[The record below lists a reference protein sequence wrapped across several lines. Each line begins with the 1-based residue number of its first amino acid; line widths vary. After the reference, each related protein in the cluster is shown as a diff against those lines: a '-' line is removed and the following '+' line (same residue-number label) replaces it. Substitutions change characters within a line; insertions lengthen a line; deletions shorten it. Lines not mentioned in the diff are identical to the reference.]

1 MTMKKIIALLSL
13 ILVTVSLGFVFKPKQ
28 ASSQEVPILQVNFIG
43 VNNTKGG
50 GWTDP
55 IYADPGNVIQF
66 RADISNIVRDTTASN
81 VRIKVDLPPSAS
93 STQIATIHIDADNAA
108 PTEETATVILNSGE
122 EQLVYRPGHAVRI
135 ASGTSTSIS
144 PDTISANLTTQEIS
158 IGDIQGGAEYY
169 VQVTF
174 KADLS
179 FHPTPTPTPT
189 STPSPTPTPTPTPT
203 QGPTPTPTPTPAP
216 SPTPQ
221 VLAAEAPPTL
231 PKTGVSLGIGAGLFA
246 LGSLGVYL
254 YKRFKLL

>member
-1 MTMKKIIALLSL
+1 
-13 ILVTVSLGFVFKPKQ
+13 VFKPKQ

-66 RADISNIVRDTTASN
+66 RADVSNIIRDTTASN

-93 STQIATIHIDADNAA
+93 SNQIVTIHIDADNAA
-108 PTEETATVILNSGE
+108 PIEETATVVLNSGE
-122 EQLVYRPGHAVRI
+122 EQLVYRPGHAVKI
-135 ASGTSTSIS
+135 ASGVSTSIS
-144 PDTISANLTTQEIS
+144 PDTISANLTSQEIS
-158 IGDIQGGAEYY
+158 ISDIQGGAEYY

-189 STPSPTPTPTPTPT
+189 PSPTPTPTPTPT
-203 QGPTPTPTPTPAP
+203 QGPTPTPTPAP

-246 LGSLGVYL
+246 LGSLGVYF

>member
-13 ILVTVSLGFVFKPKQ
+13 ILITVSLSFVFKPKQ

-50 GWTDP
+50 SWTDP

-66 RADISNIVRDTTASN
+66 RADVSNIIRDTTASN
-81 VRIKVDLPPSAS
+81 VRIKIDLPPSAS

-122 EQLVYRPGHAVRI
+122 EQLVYRPDHAVKI
-135 ASGTSTSIS
+135 ASGVSTSIS
-144 PDTISANLTTQEIS
+144 PDTISANLTNQEIS

-189 STPSPTPTPTPTPT
+189 PTATPTPTPTPT
-203 QGPTPTPTPTPAP
+203 QGPTPTPTPAP

-231 PKTGVSLGIGAGLFA
+231 PKTGVSLGIGAGLLA

>member
-1 MTMKKIIALLSL
+1 MTMKKIITLLSL
-13 ILVTVSLGFVFKPKQ
+13 TLITVSLSFVFKPKQ

-66 RADISNIVRDTTASN
+66 RADVSNIIRDTTASN

-93 STQIATIHIDADNAA
+93 SNQIVTIHIDADNAA

-122 EQLVYRPGHAVRI
+122 EQLVYRPGHAVKI
-135 ASGTSTSIS
+135 AGGVSTSIS
-144 PDTISANLTTQEIS
+144 PDTISANLTSQEIS
-158 IGDIQGGAEYY
+158 ISDIQGGAEYY

-189 STPSPTPTPTPTPT
+189 PTATPTPTPTPT
-203 QGPTPTPTPTPAP
+203 QGPTPTPTPAP

-231 PKTGVSLGIGAGLFA
+231 PKTGVPLGIGAGLFA